1 MDLVA
6 AYRHERMDALC
17 ERLLAGLQAFA
28 AGAPQE
34 DDITVVLVKR
44 EENA

>member
-1 MDLVA
+1 MDVVA
-6 AYRHERMDALC
+6 AHRQLGMETLCAELLGELER
-17 ERLLAGLQAFA
+17 FA

-44 EENA
+44 EESE